1 MVYPLFPF
9 TLAAYMQQQQQQRE
23 YGGLYLSDVLPYK
36 SKEYQEGILPP
47 PEFQSH
53 GSPANNGVTAEQQQQ
68 LQQRQLQQQHNLQ
81 QQMQQH
87 GSLSNLQAQNLT
99 LTRKNPYGNWTWMS
113 RHEIYIII

>member
-1 MVYPLFPF
+1 
-9 TLAAYMQQQQQQRE
+9 MQQQQQQRE

-53 GSPANNGVTAEQQQQ
+53 GSPANNGLAAEQQQQQQ
-68 LQQRQLQQQHNLQ
+68 LQQQQRQQTLQ

-87 GSLSNLQAQNLT
+87 GSLSNLQTQNLT
-99 LTRKNPYGNWTWMS
+99 LTRKNPYG
-113 RHEIYIII
+113 EG

>member
-1 MVYPLFPF
+1 
-9 TLAAYMQQQQQQRE
+9 MQQQQQQQQQQ

-47 PEFQSH
+47 PEFQSQ
-53 GSPANNGVTAEQQQQ
+53 GSPSANGAAAVAAADLQQQRLLQQQQ
-68 LQQRQLQQQHNLQ
+68 NL

-99 LTRKNPYGNWTWMS
+99 LTRKNPYGK
-113 RHEIYIII
+113 